1 MREIKFRGKDCWGNW
16 RYGDLMKNSIPTASP
31 VIVENFYYDDPDDS
45 MFEVDSATIGQFTG
59 LKDCKGQEIFE
70 GDILRYLPPWRW
82 VDTKRIGV
90 VVFEDYSF
98 YVKNEYTT
106 DLLFNIAVNSD
117 GAPFEVIGNIY
128 NNPELL
134 EVEA

>member
-1 MREIKFRGKDCWGNW
+1 MRKIKFRGLTDEHVWV
-16 RYGDLMKNSIPTASP
+16 YGWFTDDDLSP
-31 VIVENFYYDDPDDS
+31 DIIDGMSTRHKVLSKTV
-45 MFEVDSATIGQFTG
+45 GQYTG

-90 VVFEDYSF
+90 VVFENYSF
-98 YVKNEYTT
+98 YVKNKYTT
-106 DLLFNIAVNSD
+106 DLLFNIAINSD

>member
-1 MREIKFRGKDCWGNW
+1 MREIKFRGRDDLTGNGW
-16 RYGDLMKNSIPTASP
+16 VYGDFSYGYYGNQCLVDEIS
-31 VIVENFYYDDPDDS
+31 VVEKT
-45 MFEVDSATIGQFTG
+45 VGQYTG

-98 YVKNEYTT
+98 YVKNKYTT

-117 GAPFEVIGNIY
+117 GAPFEVIGNVHD
-128 NNPELL
+128 NPEFL

>member
-1 MREIKFRGKDCWGNW
+1 MREIKFRGRDDLTGNGW
-16 RYGDLMKNSIPTASP
+16 VYGDFSYGYYGNQCLVDEIS
-31 VIVENFYYDDPDDS
+31 VVE
-45 MFEVDSATIGQFTG
+45 ETVGQYTG

-90 VVFEDYSF
+90 VVFKDYSF

-117 GAPFEVIGNIY
+117 GAPFEVIGNIHD
-128 NNPELL
+128 NPELL
-134 EVEA
+134 EVEV

>member
-1 MREIKFRGKDCWGNW
+1 MREIKFRGLRADDVWE
-16 RYGDLMKNSIPTASP
+16 YGDFYTVQEKDWA
-31 VIVENFYYDDPDDS
+31 VIREPKTNERFYVYPDT
-45 MFEVDSATIGQFTG
+45 VGQFTG

-70 GDILRYLPPWRW
+70 GDILRYLLPWRW

-90 VVFEDYSF
+90 VVFENYSF

-117 GAPFEVIGNIY
+117 GAPFEVIGNIHD
-128 NNPELL
+128 NPELL
-134 EVEA
+134 EVEV